1 MVGLD
6 ASLKFLFENAN
17 GDPVPPYA
25 PTLGLKSIV
34 SLALNPSFR
43 CGISLPNLSWVYEAT
58 V

>member
-34 SLALNPSFR
+34 SVALNPSFK
-43 CGISLPNLSWVYEAT
+43 CGISFPNLSSG
-58 V
+58 